1 MRILHIISQSPDFTG
16 SGKYIQEIIRQ
27 SAKNGH
33 DSFLLAGAQADF
45 TISPSLIP
53 RDRTL
58 FVRFDGMDLDF
69 PIPGMSDIM
78 PYPSSLFSRLND
90 NHLSAYKLAFGKKI
104 KQAIDRFNP
113 DLIHTHHLW
122 IVSALTRQITEDIPM
137 VTTCHGTCLRQ
148 HHNCPDISK
157 EIALDLQ
164 GIDKVIALSCDQKQL
179 IVSALSI
186 DPQKISI
193 VSGGYNKDC
202 FYSEPKAFDGTV
214 ELLYAGKIS
223 SPKGVPW
230 LLKSLYLIRELPFRL
245 HLAGNA
251 NEEQKQLCLSLAD
264 RLGSKALYHGAL
276 SHEKLSDLMRKAH
289 IFILPSFFEGLPLVL
304 MEALACGCRIITT
317 ALPGVHEIFRTDHP
331 GMVRLVKLPRLETID
346 TPFKQDEM
354 SMETLLSLTMAE
366 LISLVEEHP
375 QPDMAYVRS
384 NSSYFTWEKIFL
396 KIAGVYGE
404 LAGKTMP

>member
-1 MRILHIISQSPDFTG
+1 MKILHIISQSPDFTG

-27 SAKNGH
+27 SADCGH
-33 DSFLLAGAQADF
+33 DNFLLAGAQADL
-45 TISPSLIP
+45 TLSPSFIP
-53 RDRTL
+53 RERTL

-78 PYPSSLFSRLND
+78 PYPSSVFSLLDQNE
-90 NHLSAYKLAFGKKI
+90 LSAYRMAFKEKI
-104 KQAIDRFNP
+104 KEALDRFKP

-122 IVSALTRQITEDIPM
+122 MVSALTQQLANGIPI

-148 HHNCPDISK
+148 HHNCPDISRK
-157 EIALDLQ
+157 IMPSLQ
-164 GIDKVIALSCDQKQL
+164 KIDKIIALSCEQKQL
-179 IVSALSI
+179 IVNALSI

-193 VSGGYNKDC
+193 VSGGYNPDC
-202 FYSEPKAFDGTV
+202 FFSKPKSFDGTV

-230 LLKSLYLIRELPFRL
+230 LLKSLYHIRDLPFRL

-251 NEEQKQLCLSLAD
+251 NDEQKQMCLSLAE
-264 RLGSKALYHGAL
+264 RLGPKVIYHGPL

-317 ALPGVHEIFRTDHP
+317 ALPGVHELFRTDHP
-331 GMVRLVKLPRLETID
+331 GMVRLVKLPELETID
-346 TPFKQDEM
+346 RPFKQDEK
-354 SMETLLSLTMAE
+354 SMETQLSTTMAE
-366 LISLVEEHP
+366 LISLVEKHP
-375 QPDMAYVRS
+375 QPDEAYVRS
-384 NSSYFTWEKIFL
+384 NSLDFTWKKIFF
-396 KIAGVYGE
+396 KIAALYGDMSRE
-404 LAGKTMP
+404 TQ

>member
-1 MRILHIISQSPDFTG
+1 MKILHIISQSPDFTG

-33 DSFLLAGAQADF
+33 YNFLLAGAQADF
-45 TISPSLIP
+45 TIFPSLIP

-78 PYPSSLFSRLND
+78 PYQSSLFSLLDKN
-90 NHLSAYKLAFGKKI
+90 NLSAYRLVFGKKI
-104 KQAIDRFNP
+104 KEALDRFKP

-122 IVSALTRQITEDIPM
+122 IVSAITKLMAKNIPM

-157 EIALDLQ
+157 EIITNLQ

-179 IVSALSI
+179 IVSSLSI

-193 VSGGYNKDC
+193 ISGGYNKNC
-202 FYSEPKAFDGTV
+202 FYSEPKPFDGSV

-223 SPKGVPW
+223 APKGVPW
-230 LLKSLYLIRELPFRL
+230 LLKSLYMIRELPFRL

-251 NEEQKQLCLSLAD
+251 NEEQKQLCLSLAN
-264 RLGSKALYHGAL
+264 RLGSKVLYHGPL
-276 SHEKLSDLMRKAH
+276 SHRKLSDLMRKAH
-289 IFILPSFFEGLPLVL
+289 IFILPSFYEGLPLVL

-317 ALPGVHEIFRTDHP
+317 ALPGVHEIFKTDHP
-331 GMVRLVKLPRLETID
+331 GMVRLVKLPILETID
-346 TPFKQDEM
+346 TPFKQDEP
-354 SMETLLSLTMAE
+354 SMETLLSITIAQ

-375 QPDMAYVRS
+375 QPDMAYIRS
-384 NSSYFTWEKIFL
+384 NSSNFTWEKIFL
-396 KIAGVYGE
+396 KIAGAYE
-404 LAGKTMP
+404 AFSRKTIL

>member
-1 MRILHIISQSPDFTG
+1 MKILHIISQSPDFTG

-33 DSFLLAGAQADF
+33 YNFLLAGAQADF

-78 PYPSSLFSRLND
+78 PYQSSLFSLLDKN
-90 NHLSAYKLAFGKKI
+90 NLSAYRLVFGKKI
-104 KQAIDRFNP
+104 KEALDRFKP

-122 IVSALTRQITEDIPM
+122 IVSAITKLMAKNIPM

-157 EIALDLQ
+157 EIITNLQ

-179 IVSALSI
+179 IVSSLSI

-193 VSGGYNKDC
+193 ISGGYNKNC
-202 FYSEPKAFDGTV
+202 FYSEPKPFDGSV

-223 SPKGVPW
+223 APKGVPW
-230 LLKSLYLIRELPFRL
+230 LLKSLYMIRELPFRL

-251 NEEQKQLCLSLAD
+251 NEEQKQLCLSLAN
-264 RLGSKALYHGAL
+264 RLGSKVLYHGPL
-276 SHEKLSDLMRKAH
+276 SHRKLSDLMRKAH
-289 IFILPSFFEGLPLVL
+289 IFILPSFYEGLPLVL

-317 ALPGVHEIFRTDHP
+317 ALPGVHEIFKTDHP
-331 GMVRLVKLPRLETID
+331 GMVRLVKLPILETID
-346 TPFKQDEM
+346 TPFKQDEP
-354 SMETLLSLTMAE
+354 SMETLLSITIAQ

-375 QPDMAYVRS
+375 QPDMAYIRS
-384 NSSYFTWEKIFL
+384 NSSNFTWEKIFL

-404 LAGKTMP
+404 LSGKTML

>member
-1 MRILHIISQSPDFTG
+1 MKILHIISQSPDFTG
-16 SGKYIQEIIRQ
+16 SGKYIQEIILQ

-33 DSFLLAGAQADF
+33 DNFLLAGAQADF
-45 TISPSLIP
+45 NISPSVIP
-53 RDRTL
+53 RDRSL

-78 PYPSSLFSRLND
+78 PYQSSLFSLLD
-90 NHLSAYKLAFGKKI
+90 EDKLSVYRLAFEKKI
-104 KQAIDRFNP
+104 SEALDRFKP

-122 IVSALTRQITEDIPM
+122 IVSALARQMAKNIPM

-148 HHNCPDISK
+148 HHTCPDISK
-157 EIALDLQ
+157 EILSDLQ
-164 GIDKVIALSCDQKQL
+164 RIDKVIALSCEQKQL
-179 IVSALSI
+179 IVSNLSI

-193 VSGGYNKDC
+193 ISGGYNKDC
-202 FYSEPKAFDGTV
+202 FYSEPKPFDGTV

-223 SPKGVPW
+223 EPKGVPW

-251 NEEQKQLCLSLAD
+251 NDEQKQLCLSLAD
-264 RLGSKALYHGAL
+264 RLGSKALYHGPL
-276 SHEKLSDLMRKAH
+276 NHDELSDLMRKAH

-317 ALPGVHEIFRTDHP
+317 ALPGVHEIFKTDSP

-346 TPFKQDEM
+346 KPFKRDETA
-354 SMETLLSLTMAE
+354 MEKRLSITIAE
-366 LISLVEEHP
+366 LISQVETHP

-384 NSSYFTWEKIFL
+384 NSSIFTWEKIFL

-404 LAGKTMP
+404 LFGKTMP

>member
-1 MRILHIISQSPDFTG
+1 MKILHVISQSPDFTG
-16 SGKYIQEIIRQ
+16 SGKYIQEIILQ

-33 DSFLLAGAQADF
+33 DNFLLAGAQADF
-45 TISPSLIP
+45 NTSPSLIP

-78 PYPSSLFSRLND
+78 PYQSSVFSLLDEN
-90 NHLSAYKLAFGKKI
+90 NLSEYRLAFGEKI
-104 KQAIDRFNP
+104 KEALYRFKP

-122 IVSALTRQITEDIPM
+122 IVSALTRQMAKDIPM

-148 HHNCPDISK
+148 HHNCPDISNN
-157 EIALDLQ
+157 ILPNLQ
-164 GIDKVIALSCDQKQL
+164 RIDKVIALSCDQKQL
-179 IVSALSI
+179 IIDALSI

-193 VSGGYNKDC
+193 ISGGYNKEC
-202 FYSEPKAFDGTV
+202 FYSEPKSFDGTV

-223 SPKGVPW
+223 VPKGVPW
-230 LLKSLYLIRELPFRL
+230 LLKSLYMILQLPFRL

-251 NEEQKQLCLSLAD
+251 NDEQKQLCLSLAY
-264 RLGSKALYHGAL
+264 RLGSKAIYHGPL
-276 SHEKLSDLMRKAH
+276 SHDKLSDLMRKAH

-317 ALPGVHEIFRTDHP
+317 ALPGVHEIFQTDHP
-331 GMVRLVKLPRLETID
+331 GMVRLIKLPILETID
-346 TPFKQDEM
+346 TPFKKDEKA
-354 SMETLLSLTMAE
+354 MEKALSITLAE
-366 LISLVEEHP
+366 LISLVKTHP

-384 NSSYFTWEKIFL
+384 NSSIFTWEKIFL
-396 KIAGVYGE
+396 KIARVYGE
-404 LAGKTMP
+404 LSGKTIP

>member
-1 MRILHIISQSPDFTG
+1 MKILHIISQSPDFTG
-16 SGKYIQEIIRQ
+16 SGKYIQEIILQ

-33 DSFLLAGAQADF
+33 DNFLLAGAQADF
-45 TISPSLIP
+45 SISPSLIP
-53 RDRTL
+53 RNRTL

-78 PYPSSLFSRLND
+78 PYQSSVFSRLDEN
-90 NHLSAYKLAFGKKI
+90 NLSAYKLAFEKKI
-104 KQAIDRFNP
+104 KEALDRFKP

-122 IVSALTRQITEDIPM
+122 IVSALARQMAKNIPM

-157 EIALDLQ
+157 KIILDLQ
-164 GIDKVIALSCDQKQL
+164 GIDKIIALSCEQKQL
-179 IVSALSI
+179 IVEALSI

-202 FYSEPKAFDGTV
+202 FYSESKPFDGTV

-223 SPKGVPW
+223 APKGVPW
-230 LLKSLYLIRELPFRL
+230 LLKSLYQIRTLPFRL

-264 RLGSKALYHGAL
+264 HLGSKALYHGPL
-276 SHEKLSDLMRKAH
+276 SHRELGNLMRKAH

-317 ALPGVHEIFRTDHP
+317 ALPGVHEIFKTNHP
-331 GMVRLVKLPRLETID
+331 GMVRLIKLPRLETID
-346 TPFKQDEM
+346 TPFKQDETALKKM
-354 SMETLLSLTMAE
+354 LSITMAD
-366 LISLVEEHP
+366 LISQVETHP

-384 NSSYFTWEKIFL
+384 NSYSFTWEKIFL

-404 LAGKTMP
+404 LTQKI

>member
-1 MRILHIISQSPDFTG
+1 MKILHIISQSPDFTG

-33 DSFLLAGAQADF
+33 YNFLLAGAQADF
-45 TISPSLIP
+45 TIFPSLIP

-78 PYPSSLFSRLND
+78 PYQSSLFSLLDKN
-90 NHLSAYKLAFGKKI
+90 NLSAYRLVFGKKI
-104 KQAIDRFNP
+104 KEALDRFKP

-122 IVSALTRQITEDIPM
+122 IVSAITKLMAKNIPM

-157 EIALDLQ
+157 EIITNLQ

-179 IVSALSI
+179 IVSSLSI

-193 VSGGYNKDC
+193 ISGGYNKNC
-202 FYSEPKAFDGTV
+202 FYSEPKPFDGSV

-223 SPKGVPW
+223 APKGVPW
-230 LLKSLYLIRELPFRL
+230 LLKSLYMIRELPFRL

-251 NEEQKQLCLSLAD
+251 NEEQKQLCLSLAN
-264 RLGSKALYHGAL
+264 RLGSKVLYHGPL
-276 SHEKLSDLMRKAH
+276 SHRKLSDLMRKAH
-289 IFILPSFFEGLPLVL
+289 IFILPSFYEGLPLVL

-317 ALPGVHEIFRTDHP
+317 ALPGVHEIFKTDHP
-331 GMVRLVKLPRLETID
+331 GMVRLVKLPILETID
-346 TPFKQDEM
+346 TPFKQDEP
-354 SMETLLSLTMAE
+354 SMETLLSITIAQ

-384 NSSYFTWEKIFL
+384 NSSNFTWEKIFL

-404 LAGKTMP
+404 LSGKTML

>member
-1 MRILHIISQSPDFTG
+1 MKILHIISQSPDFTG

-33 DSFLLAGAQADF
+33 YNFLLAGAQADF
-45 TISPSLIP
+45 TIFPSLIP

-78 PYPSSLFSRLND
+78 PYQSSLFSLLDKN
-90 NHLSAYKLAFGKKI
+90 NLSAYRLVFGKKI
-104 KQAIDRFNP
+104 KEALDRFKP

-122 IVSALTRQITEDIPM
+122 IVSAITKLMAKNIPM

-157 EIALDLQ
+157 EIITNLQ

-179 IVSALSI
+179 IVSSLSI

-193 VSGGYNKDC
+193 ISGGYNKNC
-202 FYSEPKAFDGTV
+202 FYSEPKPFDGSV

-223 SPKGVPW
+223 APKGVPW
-230 LLKSLYLIRELPFRL
+230 LLKSLYMIRELPFRL

-251 NEEQKQLCLSLAD
+251 NEEQKQLCLSLAN
-264 RLGSKALYHGAL
+264 RLGSKVLYHGPL
-276 SHEKLSDLMRKAH
+276 SHRKLSDLMRKAH
-289 IFILPSFFEGLPLVL
+289 IFILPSFYEGLPLVL

-317 ALPGVHEIFRTDHP
+317 ALPGVHEIFKTDHP
-331 GMVRLVKLPRLETID
+331 GMVRLVKLPILETID
-346 TPFKQDEM
+346 TPFKQDEP
-354 SMETLLSLTMAE
+354 SMETLLSITIAQ

-375 QPDMAYVRS
+375 QPDMAYIRS
-384 NSSYFTWEKIFL
+384 NSSNFTWEKIFL

-404 LAGKTMP
+404 LSGKTML

>member
-16 SGKYIQEIIRQ
+16 SGKYIQQIILQ
-27 SAKNGH
+27 SAKNDH
-33 DSFLLAGAQADF
+33 DNFLLAGTQADF

-53 RDRTL
+53 RNRTL
-58 FVRFDGMDLDF
+58 FVRFDGMDLNF

-78 PYPSSLFSRLND
+78 PYQSSLFSLLDKN
-90 NHLSAYKLAFGKKI
+90 NLSAYRLAFGKKI
-104 KQAIDRFNP
+104 KEALDRFKP

-122 IVSALTRQITEDIPM
+122 IVSAITRQMAKNIPM

-148 HHNCPDISK
+148 HHNCTDISK
-157 EIALDLQ
+157 EIIPNLQ

-179 IVSALSI
+179 IVNSLSI

-193 VSGGYNKDC
+193 ISGGYNKDY
-202 FYSEPKAFDGTV
+202 FYSEPKPFDGTV

-223 SPKGVPW
+223 TPKGVPW
-230 LLKSLYLIRELPFRL
+230 LLKSLYIIRELPFRL

-264 RLGSKALYHGAL
+264 LLGSKVLYHGPL

-289 IFILPSFFEGLPLVL
+289 IFILPSFYEGLPLVL

-317 ALPGVHEIFRTDHP
+317 ALPGVHEIFKTDHP

-346 TPFKQDEM
+346 TPFKQDEP
-354 SMETLLSLTMAE
+354 SMETLLSITIAQ

-384 NSSYFTWEKIFL
+384 NSSGFTWEKIFL
-396 KIAGVYGE
+396 KITDIYEEFSGE
-404 LAGKTMP
+404 TIL